1 MRAWLGGMN
10 GALPSAG
17 HVTFAA
23 RTRAHARSPGSA
35 RALMGAGGRALRN
48 LAVDADNQAAIAQLG
63 GIEALLAVLARHPD
77 AVAVQE
83 QAVGA
88 LANLAAVDDNE
99 AAIARL
105 GGIEALLAV
114 LARHPDAV
122 AVQEQ
127 AVGALRNLTVNADNK
142 AAIAQLGGIEAL
154 PRTLQS
160 CCKQSVH
167 SCTQCQR

>member
-63 GIEALLAVLARHPD
+63 GIEALLAVLARHAD

-83 QAVGA
+83 HAVGVLRSLTVNNA
-88 LANLAAVDDNE
+88 DNR
-99 AAIARL
+99 AAIAQL

-114 LARHPDAV
+114 LAVRRS
-122 AVQEQ
+122 EERR
-127 AVGALRNLTVNADNK
+127 VGKECRSRWS
-142 AAIAQLGGIEAL
+142 
-154 PRTLQS
+154 PY
-160 CCKQSVH
+160 H
-167 SCTQCQR
+167 